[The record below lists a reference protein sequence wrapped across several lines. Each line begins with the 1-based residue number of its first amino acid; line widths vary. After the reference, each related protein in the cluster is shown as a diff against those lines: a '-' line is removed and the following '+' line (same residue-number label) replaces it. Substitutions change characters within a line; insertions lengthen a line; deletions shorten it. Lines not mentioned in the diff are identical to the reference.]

1 MGDTDGEDFD
11 VIVLGG
17 GGAGM
22 TAAIRAADAGKRVA
36 LLEAGDRLGGST
48 ALSGGVFYAA
58 GTAAQRELGISDS
71 ADAMYLD
78 ILALNGNSVCRPAL
92 RRLCDEARET
102 MEWLGTLGVEFPAAR
117 LSSPNGRSVPRSH
130 EPVGFG
136 MRIAECLDTA
146 LSQRPVDVV
155 RRARA
160 EKILV
165 NEAGRASGVVVDGEP
180 ISCRAVVIATGGFG
194 GDPAWVDRLLP
205 KARQA
210 GSWVWHVGNKTN
222 RGDGLRMAEQAG
234 AQILGTD
241 SGLLLSTPNFHR
253 DLEVLGPD
261 WALMVNTRGERFTR
275 EDGAYWEIAEAL
287 EAQPGSR
294 AFVIF
299 DRAMFEGAKPHPRV
313 LEALAAGVI
322 TVSWVPRMFE
332 EQLAKGNILEAG
344 TIEGLAERTGLPA
357 SALAATI
364 ERYNAGARSGA
375 DAQFGKRPDCNKPV
389 ATAPYYAVEV
399 RPAILTV
406 TGGGVRIDAAARVCA
421 ASGNAIPGL
430 FAAGETVGSLYGKHY
445 AGTGYAIASS
455 ITFGRVAGLEAAA
468 ASGR

>member
-1 MGDTDGEDFD
+1 MADAGTEDFD

-22 TAAIRAADAGKRVA
+22 SAAIHAADAGKRVA

-48 ALSGGVFYAA
+48 ALAGGVFYAA
-58 GTAAQRELGISDS
+58 GTPAQRELGINDS

-78 ILALNGNSVCRPAL
+78 ILALNGDTVFKPAL
-92 RRLCDEARET
+92 RRLCDEACGALQ
-102 MEWLGTLGVEFPAAR
+102 WLTSLGVEFPATR

-160 EKILV
+160 EKILLGETGKV
-165 NEAGRASGVVVDGEP
+165 RGVVVDGEP

-194 GDPAWVDRLLP
+194 GDQAWIERMLP
-205 KARQA
+205 KAHRV
-210 GSWVWHVGNKTN
+210 GSWVWHVGNKLN
-222 RGDGLRMAEQAG
+222 RGDGLRLAEECG
-234 AQILGTD
+234 AQIQGVD
-241 SGLLLSTPNFHR
+241 SGLLLATPNFHH

-261 WALMVNTRGERFTR
+261 WALMVNLKGERFTR
-275 EDGAYWEIAEAL
+275 EDGAYWEISEAL
-287 EAQPGSR
+287 EAQPESR

-299 DRAMFEGAKPHPRV
+299 DRRMFEGAKPHPRV

-332 EQLAKGNILEAG
+332 EQLAKGRIIEAASIDELGRRTQLPAQALAG
-344 TIEGLAERTGLPA
+344 TVA
-357 SALAATI
+357 
-364 ERYNAGARSGA
+364 RYNDAVRSGQ
-375 DAQFGKRPDCNKPV
+375 DAQFGKGAANLKPV
-389 ATAPYYAVEV
+389 ETPPFYAVEV

-406 TGGGVRIDAAARVCA
+406 TGGGIRVDAATRVCA
-421 ASGNAIPGL
+421 PSGVPIPGL
-430 FAAGETVGSLYGKHY
+430 LAAGETVGSLYGRHY

-455 ITFGRVAGLEAAA
+455 ITFGRVAGQEAAA
-468 ASGR
+468 FCAR